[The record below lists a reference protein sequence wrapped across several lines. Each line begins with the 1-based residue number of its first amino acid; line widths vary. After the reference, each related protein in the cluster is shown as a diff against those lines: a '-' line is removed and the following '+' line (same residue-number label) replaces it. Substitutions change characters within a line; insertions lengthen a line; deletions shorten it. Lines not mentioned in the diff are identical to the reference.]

1 MKINIEKQSDGTYIA
16 YNITGDNV
24 QLIGTGE
31 TVAEAKEDFVNSI
44 SEIKESIA
52 ADEGAMPEELT
63 ENLEFNFDIGSLFEY
78 YKVINVTAFAKS
90 IGLNGSL
97 MRQYK
102 RGDTYISDSQLSK
115 IEAGIHKLGQELSS
129 LRLV

>member
-1 MKINIEKQSDGTYIA
+1 MKIKIEKQNDGTYIA

-24 QLIGTGE
+24 QIIGTGE
-31 TVAEAKEDFVNSI
+31 TVAEAKDDFLNSI
-44 SEIKESIA
+44 AEMKESVA
-52 ADEGAMPEELT
+52 ADGDAMPKELL
-63 ENLEFNFDIGSLFEY
+63 EDLEFNFDICSLFEY
-78 YKVINVTAFAKS
+78 YKVLNVTAFAKS
-90 IGLNGSL
+90 IGLNDSL

-102 RGDTYISDSQLSK
+102 KGDTYISDVQLSK